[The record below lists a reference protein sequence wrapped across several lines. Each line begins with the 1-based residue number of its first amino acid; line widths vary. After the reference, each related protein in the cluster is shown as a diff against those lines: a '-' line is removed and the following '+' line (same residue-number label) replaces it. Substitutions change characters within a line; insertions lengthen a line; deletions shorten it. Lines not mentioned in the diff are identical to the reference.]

1 MTVLDHYNADVI
13 EVGVAELA
21 YHLANPRLDSVIW
34 LIQGDQSDVQ
44 A

>member
-21 YHLANPRLDSVIW
+21 YHLANPHLDSVIW
-34 LIQGDQSDVQ
+34 LIQGDQSDAQ
-44 A
+44 T